1 MTAISIALSCFPSK
15 GWGRSGYFLVASPEM
30 QAFLDELAGQPEK
43 SELGSIDVQRRTTD
57 EFMAGQAIPDGVLVD
72 DYELAGRP
80 ARKYFRSGV
89 REDASLLYFHG
100 GGYRVGSLDSH
111 HAFTAHLAVACKT
124 AVNSLAYRL
133 APENPYPA
141 GLDDA
146 VAAYQEML
154 QYTAGD
160 KIMLAGDSAGGGLTL
175 ACLLR
180 LKDEGLPM
188 PGCAALLSP
197 HLDLTCSNDLP
208 GVSHKI
214 MLDSARLY
222 AGDYPLDT
230 VGVSPL
236 LGDMQGLPPLLIQV
250 AKDEM
255 LESDSIR
262 LAERARAAGVSVE
275 LRIFDEAFHVFQ
287 TFTHFPESQD
297 ALTDLSDFYNR
308 HI

>member
-1 MTAISIALSCFPSK
+1 M
-15 GWGRSGYFLVASPEM
+15 ASPEM
-30 QAFLDELAGQPEK
+30 QAFLDGIAKQPDK
-43 SELGSIDVQRRTTD
+43 SELGPIDVQRKTMD
-57 EFMAGQAIPDGVLVD
+57 EFMADQPMPANVLVD
-72 DYELAGRP
+72 NYKLAERP

-124 AVNSLAYRL
+124 AVNALDYRL

-141 GLDDA
+141 AVDDA
-146 VAAYQEML
+146 VTAYKEML

-180 LKDEGLPM
+180 LQDEGLPM

-197 HLDLTCSNDLP
+197 HLDLTCTNDLK
-208 GVSHKI
+208 GVSRKI
-214 MLDSARLY
+214 MLDSAKLY
-222 AGDYPLDT
+222 AGDFPLDT

-236 LGDMQGLPPLLIQV
+236 LGEMHGLPPLLIQV
-250 AKDEM
+250 AKGEM
-255 LESDSIR
+255 LESDSVR
-262 LAERARAAGVSVE
+262 LAERASAAGVSVE
-275 LRIFDEAFHVFQ
+275 MRVFDEAFHVFQ
-287 TFTHFPESQD
+287 IFTGFPESQD
-297 ALTDLSDFYNR
+297 ALRDISDFYNR